1 MKYPD
6 VKGTTFINKVGTLF
20 SGLDYIE
27 ECEPEF
33 YFIVY

>member
-6 VKGTTFINKVGTLF
+6 VKGITFINKVGTLF
-20 SGLDYIE
+20 SGLDYTE
-27 ECEPEF
+27 EWESEF